1 MPEGVAGPTGPEA
14 GLEAT
19 VELLV
24 TEAMTARALGSGDV
38 PVLATPAV
46 LALAERAARL
56 ALRGRIGNEDTSV
69 GSWAELSHLA
79 PTPPGVTV
87 SATARLV
94 EVDGRRLTFQL
105 VVRDGTGE
113 IATGRHG
120 RVVVRRERFLRT
132 ASRRA
137 GGRGPRYP
145 R

>member
-1 MPEGVAGPTGPEA
+1 MAEDDDRAGGPVA

-19 VELLV
+19 VEQLV

-46 LALAERAARL
+46 LALAERAACL
-56 ALRGRIGNEDTSV
+56 ALRGRIGSEETSV

-79 PTPPGVTV
+79 PTVPGATV

-94 EVDGRRLTFQL
+94 EADGHRLTFQL

-113 IATGRHG
+113 IAAGRHG
-120 RVVVRRERFLRT
+120 RVVVRRQRFLWA

-137 GGRGPRYP
+137 GG
-145 R
+145 